1 MPGRAPCDD
10 RGVSPAP
17 DDDASAGFGARRGW
31 RAPKGGRGRGGRR
44 RRNPEGRRAP
54 GGPSP
59 DDDAALPDPAGPAG
73 RLARLLDLDRAQ
85 ARALAEQ
92 DLPAAGA
99 PDLLPRS
106 LTALGRLLARARH
119 DLAEAR
125 EQADVAAARRARDA
139 ERGQQAA
146 RRAQERAARAEAK
159 AAGEQGERQRLTG
172 ELERTQARLAQVLAE
187 RDRLRELRAGAAAA
201 GAPDEGRDDAAEAGL
216 RARVADLER
225 QLEERALV
233 VEELTDAR
241 EDAERERERLR
252 ASARRLR
259 KIAVEAGAADVDLV
273 DPEDAAPLRV
283 DELPAV
289 RTVLEAVE
297 LAAAHAEHLVY
308 TERAFS
314 TARTAPYD
322 EPRKLLRDLVALDR
336 VAAAWD
342 RPGGIGRPIRDVAL
356 EEQLDWADDV
366 SVTARAQ
373 NAREYAFAHQGRPL
387 WAGPHVRV
395 ATGRGLQRTCR
406 VYLALVK
413 GTEPDLAGLARGI
426 YVGPVGRHLSDSTS
440 G

>member
-1 MPGRAPCDD
+1 M
-10 RGVSPAP
+10 SPAP
-17 DDDASAGFGARRGW
+17 DDDASAGYGARRGW

-44 RRNPEGRRAP
+44 RGAEPRRPPA
-54 GGPSP
+54 
-59 DDDAALPDPAGPAG
+59 DDDAPPPDPASVAG
-73 RLARLLDLDRAQ
+73 RLARALDLDRAQ
-85 ARALAEQ
+85 ARALADA
-92 DLPAAGA
+92 DLPAPGA

-106 LTALGRLLARARH
+106 LAALGRLLARARH
-119 DLAEAR
+119 ELAEAR
-125 EQADVAAARRARDA
+125 EQADVAAVRRARDA
-139 ERGQQAA
+139 ERGREGV

-159 AAGEQGERQRLTG
+159 AAREQGERQRLAG
-172 ELERTQARLAQVLAE
+172 ELERAHARLTQVAAE
-187 RDRLRELRAGAAAA
+187 RDRLRQLRTGDAAA
-201 GAPDEGRDDAAEAGL
+201 GAPGEARDDAAEAGL

-225 QLEERALV
+225 QLDERALV

-241 EDAERERERLR
+241 EAAERERERLR

-259 KIAVEAGAADVDLV
+259 RIAVEAGASDVDLV

-342 RPGGIGRPIRDVAL
+342 EPGGIGRPIRDVAL
-356 EEQLDWADDV
+356 EQQLDWADDV

-373 NAREYAFAHQGRPL
+373 NGREYQFAHRGRPL

-413 GTEPDLAGLARGI
+413 GTEPDLAGLPRGI